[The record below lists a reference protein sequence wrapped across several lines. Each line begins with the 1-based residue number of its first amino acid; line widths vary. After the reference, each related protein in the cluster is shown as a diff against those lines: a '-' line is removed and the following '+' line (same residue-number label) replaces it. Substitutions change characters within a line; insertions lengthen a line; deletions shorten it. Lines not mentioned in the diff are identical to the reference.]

1 MSAIGK
7 FFRRCWRRLRG
18 WHWLIQLAVVV
29 GFLVGITAL
38 GYWISGIYAFWDD
51 ANDRGAVVVA
61 GNDPF
66 GDVVKKIVYPGQGPG
81 DTPDDQN
88 WTPSDSLW
96 FDNVTQGSDLIP
108 YDFFLV
114 LEQPDGSLIR
124 SDANMNYRYRYLPRH
139 ATYNNPDALP
149 VGIVKDRYR
158 DRDFVGF
165 TCAACHTGQ
174 IDYHGT
180 GIRIDGAPAM
190 ANMDGFLDDLY
201 RDLVRVCKL
210 DKRRQSCEPG
220 QAHDAFV
227 KKVLARGNY
236 STAAEVDA
244 DLKTYVLRLSFYRI
258 VNQPCELKSCTRY
271 GYARLDAF
279 GRIYNQVL
287 QYVMNV
293 EDLRAAIDE
302 TIAAGHI
309 KQAEVDQSGITQLLR
324 SLNGKVLNGEDR
336 DLLFEKLAFW
346 RPKQFF
352 QLRDQIF
359 IHPDAPVSY
368 PFLWDIPQHDYLQ
381 WNGIVANAGLG
392 PIGRNTGEVIGVFG
406 TMNWSRSNHWSI
418 SGFFS
423 GQGLF
428 NSHPIDFSS
437 SVNVHNLGL
446 IEHQLKNLWSPSW
459 PAKIF
464 GALKKDKVARG
475 EVLFAKMCAVCHVNI
490 DRSDPNRRVV
500 AYMLSQP
507 KVGTDRRMA
516 WNSINYKG
524 YSGILRNTY
533 VDVGPGALLLDKKA
547 PVAALLTKATR
558 GVVATP
564 TDGDKSWIQRFFEWL
579 YDVIFSLRSN
589 NIQTSMKAG
598 DYSPDT
604 TQAPLASELAY
615 KARSLNGIWATAP
628 YLHNGSVP
636 TLYDLLL
643 PASPMKGDPPD
654 MKYRPTSFMVGS
666 REFDPVKVGFRTD
679 GYNGF
684 KYIVSTTVS
693 DGKTIAIPGNSN
705 AGHEYFTRTLTDEQ
719 RWDLVE
725 YLKSL

>member
-1 MSAIGK
+1 MSAIRD

-38 GYWISGIYAFWDD
+38 GYWIADIYAFWDD

-66 GDVVKKIVYPGQGPG
+66 GDVVNKIVYPGQGPG
-81 DTPDDQN
+81 DTADDQN
-88 WTPSDSLW
+88 WTPSQSLW

-114 LEQPDGSLIR
+114 LEQPDGSRIR

-149 VGIVKDRYR
+149 VGLVKDRYR
-158 DRDFVGF
+158 GRDFMGL

-174 IDYHGT
+174 INYRGT

-190 ANMDGFLDDLY
+190 ANMDGFLEDLSH
-201 RDLVRVCKL
+201 DLTAAQK
-210 DKRRQSCEPG
+210 PG
-220 QAHDAFV
+220 KVHDRFIRN
-227 KKVLARGNY
+227 VLALGNY
-236 STAAEVDA
+236 QDQKAVDH
-244 DLKTYVLRLSFYRI
+244 DLGIYVRRLVFYRI
-258 VNQPCELKSCTRY
+258 VNHSQTPY
-271 GYARLDAF
+271 GFARLDAF

-293 EDLRAAIDE
+293 DDLHAAIDE
-302 TIAAGHI
+302 TIAAGQI
-309 KQAEVDQSGITQLLR
+309 TKAEVDQSGITALLN
-324 SLNGKVLNGEDR
+324 SLKGKVLNGDDR
-336 DLLFEKLAFW
+336 DLLFEKLALW

-352 QLRDQIF
+352 RLRDHIF

-406 TMNWSRSNHWSI
+406 TMNWSRSDHWSI
-418 SGFFS
+418 SGYFS

-446 IEHQLKNLWSPSW
+446 IEHQLRNLWSPSW

-475 EVLFAKMCAVCHVNI
+475 EVLFAKMCAVCHTNI
-490 DRSDPNRRVV
+490 DRSDPDRRVV
-500 AYMLSQP
+500 AFMVAQP
-507 KVGTDRRMA
+507 KVGTDPKMA
-516 WNSINYKG
+516 ANSVGYAG

-533 VDVGPGALLLDKKA
+533 VDVGPGSLLLDKKA

-579 YDVIFSLRSN
+579 YDVIFSLRGN
-589 NIQTSMKAG
+589 NIQVSMKNGNYA
-598 DYSPDT
+598 PDT
-604 TQAPLASELAY
+604 TQAPLASEVAY
-615 KARSLNGIWATAP
+615 KGRSLNGIWATAP

-643 PASPMKGDPPD
+643 PAKPVPGDPAGT
-654 MKYRPTSFMVGS
+654 KYRPSTFTLGS
-666 REFDPVKVGFRTD
+666 REFDPVKVGFMPTKMKGASDADPCPIVKPPAITCFVFRTD
-679 GYNGF
+679 
-684 KYIVSTTVS
+684 KI
-693 DGKTIAIPGNSN
+693 GNFN